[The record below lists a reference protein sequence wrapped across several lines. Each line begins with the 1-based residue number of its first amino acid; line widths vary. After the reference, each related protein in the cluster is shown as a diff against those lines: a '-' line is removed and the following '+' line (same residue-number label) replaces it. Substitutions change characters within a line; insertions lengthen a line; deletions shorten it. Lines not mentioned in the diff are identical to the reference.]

1 MRRSIILTVIAG
13 FVMASSG
20 SLASEAQNANSS
32 ASLERNLR
40 IFTVVAAL
48 NAAGF
53 DVELA
58 SDYHPVR
65 RQVREELESLDPGL
79 VARLEAFFEEHRA
92 DGPEEDELSRY
103 VALALSLRDPPEMT
117 LATEGMFTPPEAR
130 ELVDFA
136 PLVSEFYREADI
148 IQLWTRLAPAYNA
161 ELDRMIPPLR
171 RMVEQANAYLR
182 ELPGP
187 RDGRRMVAYLELTAP
202 VNSVH
207 IKNYPDN
214 LYLVLGPSAE
224 IPESDVRHAYLHLVL
239 DPIVARSRAEL
250 RRSED
255 MLDWLDAADDVSG
268 EHVDDFEIMVIESLI
283 RAVEVRIDE
292 LGEEEANAAI
302 AAGYRSGRLLLPF
315 FVDQLKDY
323 ETRPAGMARHFEYIV
338 RELDLEDERERFDTT
353 FFAIDPPQTIVARA
367 VVPPPV
373 RQPDPIRSRLA
384 AGQQA
389 FNSGDDVAARQA
401 FEDVLDQTGGE
412 NGPALYGMG
421 LLASRE
427 GDPEAATDYFLRTIE
442 SDSADAGM
450 KTWSHIFLGRI
461 QDIGCQ
467 REAAMER
474 YRAALEI
481 GDNTNNA
488 REAAESGLAGPYG
501 GGC

>member
-1 MRRSIILTVIAG
+1 MRRSIIVTVIAG
-13 FVMASSG
+13 LLLSSSG
-20 SLASEAQNANSS
+20 APASAAQNANSS

-79 VARLEAFFEEHRA
+79 RSRLEAFFEEHRA
-92 DGPEEDELSRY
+92 DGPEQDELSRY
-103 VALALSLRDPPEMT
+103 VALALSLTDPPEMT

-136 PLVSEFYREADI
+136 PLVSEVYREADI

-171 RMVEQANAYLR
+171 RMVERSNAYLR

-214 LYLVLGPSAE
+214 LYLVLGPSAQ

-239 DPIVARSRAEL
+239 DPIVARSRGEL
-250 RRSED
+250 TRSED
-255 MLDWLDAADDVSG
+255 MLDWLDETDDVSG

-292 LGEEEANAAI
+292 LGEAEASAAI
-302 AAGYRSGRLLLPF
+302 ASGYREGLLLLPY
-315 FVDQLKDY
+315 FVDQLKEY
-323 ETRPAGMARHFEYIV
+323 ETQPAGMARHFEYIV

-353 FFAIDPPQTIVARA
+353 FFTIDPPAVIEARA
-367 VVPPPV
+367 TVPAPAP
-373 RQPDPIRSRLA
+373 RADPIRSRLVE
-384 AGQQA
+384 GQAA
-389 FNSGDDVAARQA
+389 FNSGENDAARQA
-401 FEDVLDQTGGE
+401 FEDVLDETGGE

-421 LLASRE
+421 LIASRE
-427 GDPEAATDYFLRTIE
+427 GDPQAATDYFLRTIE
-442 SDSADAGM
+442 SVSADAGM
-450 KTWSHIFLGRI
+450 KTWSHIFIGRI

-467 REAAMER
+467 RDAAVER
-474 YRAALEI
+474 YRAALAI
-481 GDNTNNA
+481 GDDTNNA
-488 REAAESGLAGPYG
+488 RAAAESGLAAPYG